1 MSNATAV
8 NDQTFDAEV
17 LKSPT
22 PVLVDFW
29 APWCGP
35 CRAVAPTVDAMAI
48 EFAGKLKVVKLN
60 TDESDAVAMKYGVTS
75 IPTLMLFKGGEM
87 VERVLGN
94 RPKADLVRLV
104 SRHLA

>member
-8 NDQTFDAEV
+8 NDANFDAEV
-17 LKSPT
+17 LKSST

-35 CRAVAPTVDAMAI
+35 CRAVAPTVDAI
-48 EFAGKLKVVKLN
+48 SLQFGDRLKVVKLN
-60 TDESDAVAMKYGVTS
+60 TDEAGEVAVKYSVTS

-87 VERVLGN
+87 VERVMAN
-94 RPKADLVRLV
+94 RPMADRVALV
-104 SRHLA
+104 SRHL